1 MQLDDEQKWPP
12 VMTTLLLALEAA
24 LNSVMHSLPHAPFP
38 AMASL
43 LEDPLLLQAYQRPP
57 QLNFQP
63 QLSPR
68 VQSYFRQHR
77 MAAVLNGALNAVLAA
92 RPEPARALGVL
103 AEELRRSSATSAA
116 TTAAPKS
123 APPVAKPGAISSV
136 EDLFAMQRLQEGVK
150 SALGAHAAVAPR
162 DCAAA
167 LLQLMERQEGAA
179 ARGLV
184 RLMLEA
190 SVVGVGVGVGVVGR
204 CSRRRPRSPR
214 A

>member
-77 MAAVLNGALNAVLAA
+77 MAVVLNGALNAVLAA

-190 SVVGVGVGVGVVGR
+190 CVGR
-204 CSRRRPRSPR
+204 GRGRGSR
-214 A
+214 